1 MRVIWA
7 LTALKD
13 REVIFDYITQDNPQ
27 VAIRID
33 ELFSEAATKLAN
45 FPMLGHMGTIH
56 GTREWIVHES
66 YRMVYEVD
74 DQSLRILAIVHTAR
88 QWP

>member
-1 MRVIWA
+1 VRVIWA

-66 YRMVYEVD
+66 YRMVYEVG